1 MFTPEIMEAIPTAL
15 EQIFDS
21 LQMSIM
27 ADIVRKL
34 VLAQELTPTSVYK
47 IGRLYKLGKSKS
59 AIKSIVQNTLDLSN
73 SEIKNIFSGVIESGY
88 NEAESAFIEQGKE
101 FIPYAENEPLQQ
113 FVRAVQAQTQG
124 ECKNITQSMG
134 FAKRQPDGSLGFT
147 PAADYYQET
156 LDKAVTEIASGASD
170 YNTVLEKTVTEMIN
184 SGLRT
189 VDYASGHSNRVTVA
203 ARRAVATGLNQVV
216 GKINEENAEKLGT
229 NYFEVSWHSGAR
241 PTHQVWQGR
250 VYSKEEL
257 ESVCGLGTVT
267 GLCGANCYHS
277 YSPFTPGITPRTY
290 TDEQLDQMNAEENK
304 PVEYNG
310 KTYTKYEATQRQRRL
325 ETTMRAQRQK
335 IKLLEEGGADEQA
348 LINARARYVKTSD
361 EYVNFSKSM
370 GLSQQWDRVTVGG
383 NSLEGI
389 TKPKKANSP
398 ISGIKTTSLPVKN
411 TENHTFKGKF
421 GVEKS
426 DGSGIMKEKSRD
438 YSSVGTNNFSDSN
451 KQILLQD
458 ERVLSGNNYET
469 ANIYDSNGNMK
480 FSKKGTAEGVN
491 FSDEEIKSMN
501 GCILTHNHPNG
512 TVFSPED
519 INILRRGKLSEI
531 RACNEKGSYVL
542 RNTGDWHK
550 DLPNLKTI
558 KDAYWNCMNT
568 AGERYVDIAAQEGK
582 PIFAYFGEMEEDGLR
597 LFSEKYGLEFS
608 WEGIKD
614 ES

>member
-27 ADIVRKL
+27 ADIVRML

-73 SEIKNIFSGVIESGY
+73 SEIKNVFSGVIESGY
-88 NEAESAFIEQGKE
+88 NEAESVFKEQGKE

-147 PAADYYQET
+147 PVADYYQET

-170 YNTVLEKTVTEMIN
+170 YNTVLEKTVTEMTN

-203 ARRAVATGLNQVV
+203 ARRAVSTGLNQVV

-241 PTHQVWQGR
+241 PSHQVWQGR

-290 TDEQLDQMNAEENK
+290 TDEQLDKMNAEENK

-348 LINARARYVKTSD
+348 IINARARYVKASD
-361 EYVNFSKSM
+361 EYVNFSKSV
-370 GLSQQWDRVTVGG
+370 GLSQQWDRVTVGS
-383 NSLEGI
+383 NTVKGI
-389 TKPKKANSP
+389 TKPKKAEMP
-398 ISGIKTTSLPVKN
+398 LRGIKNVDD
-411 TENHTFKGKF
+411 GKIR
-421 GVEKS
+421 G
-426 DGSGIMKEKSRD
+426 M
-438 YSSVGTNNFSDSN
+438 NSN
-451 KQILLQD
+451 KHIAKSKKGDILKEESKKSITPITD
-458 ERVLSGNNYET
+458 KAIERVPKVDIDGYSEEQRVEIQKQHKELL
-469 ANIYDSNGNMK
+469 K
-480 FSKKGTAEGVN
+480 FSKEQNDNKEVAFVFRDGLVDYKPFTG
-491 FSDEEIKSMN
+491 SDEKIDFGTYLETKGKN
-501 GCILTHNHPNG
+501 LTILHNHPRNSSYSMNDLDVFANKNVRTITIVKNNG
-512 TVFSPED
+512 TVEYLTKTDDFDNNRFALE
-519 INILRRGKLSEI
+519 
-531 RACNEKGSYVL
+531 CNRLYKKIVVKETDEEKDRFV
-542 RNTGDWHK
+542 
-550 DLPNLKTI
+550 KTLLN
-558 KDAYWNCMNT
+558 KSK
-568 AGERYVDIAAQEGK
+568 AGVIWSGRK
-582 PIFAYFGEMEEDGLR
+582 
-597 LFSEKYGLEFS
+597 
-608 WEGIKD
+608 
-614 ES
+614 

>member
-1 MFTPEIMEAIPTAL
+1 MFTPEVTEAIPIAL

-27 ADIVRKL
+27 TEIVRMLLEAAEIIPSTGYKMSRLYDLGTSKKRIKDIVAR
-34 VLAQELTPTSVYK
+34 
-47 IGRLYKLGKSKS
+47 
-59 AIKSIVQNTLDLSN
+59 TLNLSDK
-73 SEIKNIFSGVIESGY
+73 EVENIFTNITESGY

-101 FIPYAENEPLQQ
+101 FIPYSENEPLQQ

-156 LDKAVTEIASGASD
+156 LDKAVMEIASGASD
-170 YNTVLEKTVTEMIN
+170 YNTVLEKTVTEMTN

-203 ARRAVATGLNQVV
+203 ARRAVTTGLNQVV

-290 TDEQLDQMNAEENK
+290 TDEQLDQMNAEENE

-310 KTYTKYEATQRQRRL
+310 KKYTKYEATQRQRRL
-325 ETTMRAQRQK
+325 ETAMRAQRQK

-348 LINARARYVKTSD
+348 IINARARYVKTSD
-361 EYVNFSKSM
+361 EYVNFSKSV
-370 GLSQQWDRVTVGG
+370 GLSQQWDRVTVGS
-383 NSLEGI
+383 NTVKGI
-389 TKPKKANSP
+389 TKPKKAEMP
-398 ISGIKTTSLPVKN
+398 LRGIKNVDD
-411 TENHTFKGKF
+411 GKIR
-421 GVEKS
+421 G
-426 DGSGIMKEKSRD
+426 M
-438 YSSVGTNNFSDSN
+438 NSN
-451 KQILLQD
+451 KHIANSSKGDILKEESKKSITPITD
-458 ERVLSGNNYET
+458 KAIERVPKVDIDGYSEEQRVEIQKQHKELL
-469 ANIYDSNGNMK
+469 K
-480 FSKKGTAEGVN
+480 FSKEQNDNKEVAFVFRDGLVDYKPFTG
-491 FSDEEIKSMN
+491 SDEKIDFGTYLETKGKN
-501 GCILTHNHPNG
+501 LTILHNHPRNSSYSMNDLDVFANKNVRTITIVKNNG
-512 TVFSPED
+512 TVEYLTKTDDFDNNRFALE
-519 INILRRGKLSEI
+519 
-531 RACNEKGSYVL
+531 CNRLYKKIVVKETDEEKDRFV
-542 RNTGDWHK
+542 
-550 DLPNLKTI
+550 KTLLN
-558 KDAYWNCMNT
+558 KSK
-568 AGERYVDIAAQEGK
+568 AGVIWSGRK
-582 PIFAYFGEMEEDGLR
+582 
-597 LFSEKYGLEFS
+597 
-608 WEGIKD
+608 
-614 ES
+614 

>member
-21 LQMSIM
+21 LQMRIM
-27 ADIVRKL
+27 ADIVRML

-73 SEIKNIFSGVIESGY
+73 SEIENIFSGVIESGY
-88 NEAESAFIEQGKE
+88 NEAESVFKEQGKE

-134 FAKRQPDGSLGFT
+134 FARRQPDGSLGFT

-170 YNTVLEKTVTEMIN
+170 YNTVLEKTVTEMTN

-203 ARRAVATGLNQVV
+203 ARRAVTTGLNQVV

-257 ESVCGLGTVT
+257 ESECGLGTVT

-290 TDEQLDQMNAEENK
+290 TDEQLDQMSAEENK

-361 EYVNFSKSM
+361 EYVIFSKSM

-383 NSLEGI
+383 SSVEGI
-389 TKPKKANSP
+389 TKPKKASSP
-398 ISGIKTTSLPVKN
+398 IGGIKTTSLPVKS

-426 DGSGIMKEKSRD
+426 VKGDIIRTEKQCFIHQDKINKFFLKPGAKHAQEFFDVGYSTEDYELLNADLMGGFD
-438 YSSVGTNNFSDSN
+438 YSKAID
-451 KQILLQD
+451 KQID
-458 ERVLSGNNYET
+458 K
-469 ANIYDSNGNMK
+469 NGVEK
-480 FSKKGTAEGVN
+480 FSIFMNLGTKQKKLFRTVWQKDTPDSVPRIITAHRENKIDV
-491 FSDEEIKSMN
+491 
-501 GCILTHNHPNG
+501 
-512 TVFSPED
+512 
-519 INILRRGKLSEI
+519 
-531 RACNEKGSYVL
+531 
-542 RNTGDWHK
+542 
-550 DLPNLKTI
+550 
-558 KDAYWNCMNT
+558 
-568 AGERYVDIAAQEGK
+568 
-582 PIFAYFGEMEEDGLR
+582 
-597 LFSEKYGLEFS
+597 
-608 WEGIKD
+608 
-614 ES
+614 

>member
-27 ADIVRKL
+27 ADIVRML

-203 ARRAVATGLNQVV
+203 ARRAVSTGLNQVV

-290 TDEQLDQMNAEENK
+290 TDEQLDQMNAEENE

-310 KTYTKYEATQRQRRL
+310 KNYTKYEATQRQRRL

-370 GLSQQWDRVTVGG
+370 GLSQQWDRVTVGS
-383 NSLEGI
+383 NTVKGI
-389 TKPKKANSP
+389 TKPKKAEMPLRGIKSADDGKIRGMNSNKH
-398 ISGIKTTSLPVKN
+398 IAKSVDSGIIESDIKEMAVN
-411 TENHTFKGKF
+411 DVHTVGEIDINKYKCITKDI
-421 GVEKS
+421 KS
-426 DGSGIMKEKSRD
+426 NEVII
-438 YSSVGTNNFSDSN
+438 T
-451 KQILLQD
+451 D
-458 ERVLSGNNYET
+458 ER
-469 ANIYDSNGNMK
+469 IQH
-480 FSKKGTAEGVN
+480 
-491 FSDEEIKSMN
+491 IKDR
-501 GCILTHNHPNG
+501 HPNDYEKYYG
-512 TVFSPED
+512 YMHDIISNPDYIIEANKPNTALLLKSFSEGEEQFKT
-519 INILRRGKLSEI
+519 ILRLVTSSDNPKYKNSI
-531 RACNEKGSYVL
+531 ITFMKINEKEWQRLL
-542 RNTGDWHK
+542 RNK
-550 DLPNLKTI
+550 KVLYK
-558 KDAYWNCMNT
+558 
-568 AGERYVDIAAQEGK
+568 
-582 PIFAYFGEMEEDGLR
+582 
-597 LFSEKYGLEFS
+597 SE
-608 WEGIKD
+608 
-614 ES
+614 

>member
-1 MFTPEIMEAIPTAL
+1 MFTPEVTEAIPIAL

-27 ADIVRKL
+27 TEIVRMLLEAAEIIPSTGYKMSRLYDLGTSKKRIKDIVAR
-34 VLAQELTPTSVYK
+34 
-47 IGRLYKLGKSKS
+47 
-59 AIKSIVQNTLDLSN
+59 TLNLSDK
-73 SEIKNIFSGVIESGY
+73 EVENIFTNITESGY

-101 FIPYAENEPLQQ
+101 FIPYSENEPLQQ
-113 FVRAVQAQTQG
+113 FVRAVQEQTQN

-147 PAADYYQET
+147 PVADYYQET

-170 YNTVLEKTVTEMIN
+170 YNTVLEKTVTEMTN

-203 ARRAVATGLNQVV
+203 ARRAVSTGLNQVV

-241 PTHQVWQGR
+241 PSHQVWQGR

-290 TDEQLDQMNAEENK
+290 TDEQLDKMNAEENK

-348 LINARARYVKTSD
+348 IINARARYVKTSD
-361 EYVNFSKSM
+361 EYVNFSKSV
-370 GLSQQWDRVTVGG
+370 GLSQQWDRVTVGS
-383 NSLEGI
+383 NTVKGI
-389 TKPKKANSP
+389 TKPKKAEMP
-398 ISGIKTTSLPVKN
+398 LRGIKNVDD
-411 TENHTFKGKF
+411 GKIR
-421 GVEKS
+421 G
-426 DGSGIMKEKSRD
+426 M
-438 YSSVGTNNFSDSN
+438 NSN
-451 KQILLQD
+451 KHIANSSKGDILKEESKKSITPITD
-458 ERVLSGNNYET
+458 KAIERVPKVDIDGYSEEQRVEIQKQHKELL
-469 ANIYDSNGNMK
+469 K
-480 FSKKGTAEGVN
+480 FSKEHNQNKEVAFFFREDLTDKTPLLGADDHLDFGTSLSGKGN
-491 FSDEEIKSMN
+491 NLM
-501 GCILTHNHPNG
+501 ILHNHPRNSS
-512 TVFSPED
+512 FSDVD
-519 INILRRGKLSEI
+519 ISLFK
-531 RACNEKGSYVL
+531 
-542 RNTGDWHK
+542 
-550 DLPNLKTI
+550 NLKSLKTLTI
-558 KDAYWNCMNT
+558 VKNNGDVEFITKGDNFNDEVFKLEYNRLKKKMVKNNTDAEYDKFISKLLNKTKSGVIW
-568 AGERYVDIAAQEGK
+568 
-582 PIFAYFGEMEEDGLR
+582 
-597 LFSEKYGLEFS
+597 SEKN
-608 WEGIKD
+608 IP
-614 ES
+614 

>member
-27 ADIVRKL
+27 ADIVRML

-73 SEIKNIFSGVIESGY
+73 SEIKNVFSGVIESGY
-88 NEAESAFIEQGKE
+88 NEAESVFTEQGKE

-156 LDKAVTEIASGASD
+156 LDKAVMEIASGASD
-170 YNTVLEKTVTEMIN
+170 YNTVLEKTVTEMTN

-203 ARRAVATGLNQVV
+203 ARRAVTTGLNQVV

-290 TDEQLDQMNAEENK
+290 TDEQLDQMNAEENE

-310 KTYTKYEATQRQRRL
+310 KKYTKYEATQRQRRL
-325 ETTMRAQRQK
+325 ETAMRAQRQK

-348 LINARARYVKTSD
+348 IINARARYVKTSD
-361 EYVNFSKSM
+361 EYVNFSKSV
-370 GLSQQWDRVTVGG
+370 GLSQQWDRVTVGS
-383 NSLEGI
+383 NTVKGI
-389 TKPKKANSP
+389 TKPKKAEMP
-398 ISGIKTTSLPVKN
+398 LRGIKNVDD
-411 TENHTFKGKF
+411 GKIR
-421 GVEKS
+421 G
-426 DGSGIMKEKSRD
+426 M
-438 YSSVGTNNFSDSN
+438 NSN
-451 KQILLQD
+451 KHIANSSKGDILKEESKKSITPITD
-458 ERVLSGNNYET
+458 KAIERVPKVDIDGYSEEQRVEIQKQHKELL
-469 ANIYDSNGNMK
+469 K
-480 FSKKGTAEGVN
+480 FSKEHNQNKEVAFVFREDLTDKTPLLGADDHLDFGTSLSGKGN
-491 FSDEEIKSMN
+491 NLM
-501 GCILTHNHPNG
+501 ILHNHPRNSS
-512 TVFSPED
+512 FSDVD
-519 INILRRGKLSEI
+519 ISLFK
-531 RACNEKGSYVL
+531 
-542 RNTGDWHK
+542 
-550 DLPNLKTI
+550 NLKSLKTLTI
-558 KDAYWNCMNT
+558 VKNNGDVEFITKGDNFNDEVFKLEYNRLKKKMVKNNTDAEYDKFISKLLNKTKSGVIW
-568 AGERYVDIAAQEGK
+568 
-582 PIFAYFGEMEEDGLR
+582 
-597 LFSEKYGLEFS
+597 SEKN
-608 WEGIKD
+608 IP
-614 ES
+614 

>member
-1 MFTPEIMEAIPTAL
+1 MFTPEVTEAIPAAL

-27 ADIVRKL
+27 TEIVRMLLEAAEIIPSTGYKMSRLYDLGTSKKRIKDIVVR
-34 VLAQELTPTSVYK
+34 
-47 IGRLYKLGKSKS
+47 
-59 AIKSIVQNTLDLSN
+59 TLNLSDR
-73 SEIKNIFSGVIESGY
+73 EVENIFTNITESGY
-88 NEAESAFIEQGKE
+88 NEAESAFVEQGKE
-101 FIPYAENEPLQQ
+101 FIPYSENEPLQQ
-113 FVRAVQAQTQG
+113 FVRAVQEQTQN

-147 PAADYYQET
+147 PVADYYQET

-170 YNTVLEKTVTEMIN
+170 YNTVLEKTVTEMTN
-184 SGLRT
+184 SGLRS

-290 TDEQLDQMNAEENK
+290 TDEQLDQMNAEENE

-310 KTYTKYEATQRQRRL
+310 KNYTKYEATQRQRRL

-370 GLSQQWDRVTVGG
+370 GLSQQWDRVTVGS
-383 NSLEGI
+383 NTVKGI
-389 TKPKKANSP
+389 TKPKKAEMP
-398 ISGIKTTSLPVKN
+398 LRGIKNVDD
-411 TENHTFKGKF
+411 GKIR
-421 GVEKS
+421 G
-426 DGSGIMKEKSRD
+426 M
-438 YSSVGTNNFSDSN
+438 NSN
-451 KQILLQD
+451 KHIAKSSKGDILKEESKKSITPITD
-458 ERVLSGNNYET
+458 KAIERVPKVDIDGYSEEQRVEIQKQHKELL
-469 ANIYDSNGNMK
+469 K
-480 FSKKGTAEGVN
+480 FSKEQNDNKEVAFVFRDGLVDYKSFTG
-491 FSDEEIKSMN
+491 SDEKIDFGTYLETKGKN
-501 GCILTHNHPNG
+501 LTILHNHPRNSSYSMNDLDVFANKNVRTITIVKNNG
-512 TVFSPED
+512 TVEYLTKTDDFDNNRFALE
-519 INILRRGKLSEI
+519 
-531 RACNEKGSYVL
+531 CNRLYKKIVVKETDEEKDRFV
-542 RNTGDWHK
+542 
-550 DLPNLKTI
+550 KTLLN
-558 KDAYWNCMNT
+558 KSK
-568 AGERYVDIAAQEGK
+568 AGVIWSGRK
-582 PIFAYFGEMEEDGLR
+582 
-597 LFSEKYGLEFS
+597 
-608 WEGIKD
+608 
-614 ES
+614 

>member
-1 MFTPEIMEAIPTAL
+1 MFTPEVTEAIPIAL

-27 ADIVRKL
+27 TEIVRMLLEAAEIIPSTGYKMSRLYDLGTSKKRIKDIVAR
-34 VLAQELTPTSVYK
+34 
-47 IGRLYKLGKSKS
+47 
-59 AIKSIVQNTLDLSN
+59 TLNLSDK
-73 SEIKNIFSGVIESGY
+73 EVENIFTNITESGY

-101 FIPYAENEPLQQ
+101 FIPYSENEPLQQ
-113 FVRAVQAQTQG
+113 FVRAVQEQTQN

-147 PAADYYQET
+147 PVADYYQET

-170 YNTVLEKTVTEMIN
+170 YNTVLEKTVTEMTN

-203 ARRAVATGLNQVV
+203 ARRAVSRGLNQVV

-241 PTHQVWQGR
+241 PSHQVWQGR

-290 TDEQLDQMNAEENK
+290 TDEQLDKMNAEENK

-348 LINARARYVKTSD
+348 IINARARYVKTSD
-361 EYVNFSKSM
+361 EYVNFSKSV
-370 GLSQQWDRVTVGG
+370 GLSQQWDRVTVGS
-383 NSLEGI
+383 NTVKGI
-389 TKPKKANSP
+389 TKPKKAEMP
-398 ISGIKTTSLPVKN
+398 LRGIKNVDD
-411 TENHTFKGKF
+411 GKIR
-421 GVEKS
+421 G
-426 DGSGIMKEKSRD
+426 M
-438 YSSVGTNNFSDSN
+438 NSN
-451 KQILLQD
+451 KHIANSSKGDILKEESKKSITPITD
-458 ERVLSGNNYET
+458 KAIERVPKVDIDGYSEEQRVEIQKQHKELL
-469 ANIYDSNGNMK
+469 K
-480 FSKKGTAEGVN
+480 FSKEHNQNKEVAFVFREDLTDKTPLLGADDHLDFGTSLSGKGN
-491 FSDEEIKSMN
+491 NLM
-501 GCILTHNHPNG
+501 ILHNHPRNSS
-512 TVFSPED
+512 FSDVD
-519 INILRRGKLSEI
+519 ISLFK
-531 RACNEKGSYVL
+531 
-542 RNTGDWHK
+542 
-550 DLPNLKTI
+550 NLKSLKTLTI
-558 KDAYWNCMNT
+558 VKNNGDVEFITKGDNFNDEVFKLEYNRLKKKMVKNNTDAEYDKFISKLLNKTKSGVIW
-568 AGERYVDIAAQEGK
+568 
-582 PIFAYFGEMEEDGLR
+582 
-597 LFSEKYGLEFS
+597 SEKN
-608 WEGIKD
+608 IP
-614 ES
+614 

>member
-1 MFTPEIMEAIPTAL
+1 MFTPEVTEAIPIAL

-27 ADIVRKL
+27 TEIVRMLLEAAEIIPSTGYKMSRLYDLGTSKKRIKDIVAR
-34 VLAQELTPTSVYK
+34 
-47 IGRLYKLGKSKS
+47 
-59 AIKSIVQNTLDLSN
+59 TLNLSDK
-73 SEIKNIFSGVIESGY
+73 EVENIFTNITESGY

-101 FIPYAENEPLQQ
+101 FIPYSENEPLQQ
-113 FVRAVQAQTQG
+113 FVRAVQEQTQN

-147 PAADYYQET
+147 PVADYYQET

-170 YNTVLEKTVTEMIN
+170 YNTVLEKTVTEMTN

-203 ARRAVATGLNQVV
+203 ARRAVSTGLNQVV

-241 PTHQVWQGR
+241 PSHQVWQGR

-290 TDEQLDQMNAEENK
+290 TDEQLDKMNAEENK

-348 LINARARYVKTSD
+348 IINARARYVKTSD
-361 EYVNFSKSM
+361 EYVNFSKSV
-370 GLSQQWDRVTVGG
+370 GLSQQWDRVTVGS
-383 NSLEGI
+383 NTVKGI
-389 TKPKKANSP
+389 TKPKKAEMP
-398 ISGIKTTSLPVKN
+398 LRGIKNVDD
-411 TENHTFKGKF
+411 GKIR
-421 GVEKS
+421 G
-426 DGSGIMKEKSRD
+426 M
-438 YSSVGTNNFSDSN
+438 NSN
-451 KQILLQD
+451 KHIANSSKGDILKEESKKSITPITD
-458 ERVLSGNNYET
+458 KAIERVPKVDIDGYSEEQRVEIQKQHKELL
-469 ANIYDSNGNMK
+469 K
-480 FSKKGTAEGVN
+480 FSKEHNQNKEVAFVFREDLTDKTPLLGADDHLDFGTSLSGKGN
-491 FSDEEIKSMN
+491 NLM
-501 GCILTHNHPNG
+501 ILHNHPRNSS
-512 TVFSPED
+512 FSDVD
-519 INILRRGKLSEI
+519 ISLFK
-531 RACNEKGSYVL
+531 
-542 RNTGDWHK
+542 
-550 DLPNLKTI
+550 NLKSLKTLTI
-558 KDAYWNCMNT
+558 VKNNGDVEFITKGDNFNDEVFKLEYN
-568 AGERYVDIAAQEGK
+568 
-582 PIFAYFGEMEEDGLR
+582 R
-597 LFSEKYGLEFS
+597 LKRKWLKIIPMQNMTSL
-608 WEGIKD
+608 
-614 ES
+614 

>member
-1 MFTPEIMEAIPTAL
+1 MFTPEVTEAIPIAL

-27 ADIVRKL
+27 TEIVRMLLEAAEIIPSTGYKMSRLYDLGTSKKRIKDIVAR
-34 VLAQELTPTSVYK
+34 
-47 IGRLYKLGKSKS
+47 
-59 AIKSIVQNTLDLSN
+59 TLNLSDK
-73 SEIKNIFSGVIESGY
+73 EVENIFTNVTESGY

-101 FIPYAENEPLQQ
+101 FIPYSENEPLQQ
-113 FVRAVQAQTQG
+113 FVRAVQEQTQN

-147 PAADYYQET
+147 PVADYYQET

-170 YNTVLEKTVTEMIN
+170 YNTVLEKTVTEMTN

-203 ARRAVATGLNQVV
+203 ARRAVSTGLNQVV

-241 PTHQVWQGR
+241 PSHQVWQGR

-290 TDEQLDQMNAEENK
+290 TDEQLDKMNAEENK

-348 LINARARYVKTSD
+348 IINARARYVKTSD
-361 EYVNFSKSM
+361 EYVNFSKSV
-370 GLSQQWDRVTVGG
+370 GLSQQWDRVTVGS
-383 NSLEGI
+383 NTVKGI
-389 TKPKKANSP
+389 TKPKKAEMPLRGIKNVDDGKIRGMNSNKH
-398 ISGIKTTSLPVKN
+398 IAKSVDSGIIESDIKEMAANDV
-411 TENHTFKGKF
+411 HTVGEIDINKYKCITKDI
-421 GVEKS
+421 KS
-426 DGSGIMKEKSRD
+426 NEVII
-438 YSSVGTNNFSDSN
+438 T
-451 KQILLQD
+451 D
-458 ERVLSGNNYET
+458 ER
-469 ANIYDSNGNMK
+469 IQH
-480 FSKKGTAEGVN
+480 
-491 FSDEEIKSMN
+491 IKDR
-501 GCILTHNHPNG
+501 HPNDYEKYYG
-512 TVFSPED
+512 YMHDIISNPDYIIEANKPNTALLLKSFSEGEEQFKT
-519 INILRRGKLSEI
+519 ILRLVTSSDNPKYKNSI
-531 RACNEKGSYVL
+531 ITFMKINEKEWQRLL
-542 RNTGDWHK
+542 RNK
-550 DLPNLKTI
+550 KVLYK
-558 KDAYWNCMNT
+558 
-568 AGERYVDIAAQEGK
+568 
-582 PIFAYFGEMEEDGLR
+582 
-597 LFSEKYGLEFS
+597 SE
-608 WEGIKD
+608 
-614 ES
+614 

>member
-27 ADIVRKL
+27 ADIVRML

-88 NEAESAFIEQGKE
+88 NEAESVFKEQGKE

-170 YNTVLEKTVTEMIN
+170 YNTVLEKTVTEMTN

-203 ARRAVATGLNQVV
+203 ARRAVSTGLNQVV

-241 PTHQVWQGR
+241 PSHQVWQGR

-290 TDEQLDQMNAEENK
+290 TDEQLDKMNAEENK

-348 LINARARYVKTSD
+348 IINARARYVKTSD
-361 EYVNFSKSM
+361 EYVNFSKSV
-370 GLSQQWDRVTVGG
+370 GLSQQWDRVTVGS
-383 NSLEGI
+383 NTVKGI
-389 TKPKKANSP
+389 TKPKKAEMP
-398 ISGIKTTSLPVKN
+398 LRGIKNVDD
-411 TENHTFKGKF
+411 GKIR
-421 GVEKS
+421 G
-426 DGSGIMKEKSRD
+426 M
-438 YSSVGTNNFSDSN
+438 NSN
-451 KQILLQD
+451 KHIANSSKGDILKEESKKSITPITD
-458 ERVLSGNNYET
+458 KAIERVPKVDIDGYSEEQRVEIQKQHKELL
-469 ANIYDSNGNMK
+469 K
-480 FSKKGTAEGVN
+480 FSKEQNDNKEVAFVFRDGLVDYKPFTG
-491 FSDEEIKSMN
+491 SDEKIDFGTYLETKGKN
-501 GCILTHNHPNG
+501 LTILHNHPRNSSYSMNDLDVFANKNVRTITIVKNNG
-512 TVFSPED
+512 TVEYLTKTDDFDNNRFALE
-519 INILRRGKLSEI
+519 
-531 RACNEKGSYVL
+531 CNRLYKKIVVKETDEEKDRFV
-542 RNTGDWHK
+542 
-550 DLPNLKTI
+550 KTLLN
-558 KDAYWNCMNT
+558 KSK
-568 AGERYVDIAAQEGK
+568 AGVIWSGRK
-582 PIFAYFGEMEEDGLR
+582 
-597 LFSEKYGLEFS
+597 
-608 WEGIKD
+608 
-614 ES
+614 

>member
-27 ADIVRKL
+27 ADIVRML

-88 NEAESAFIEQGKE
+88 NEAESVFKEQGKE
-101 FIPYAENEPLQQ
+101 FIPYSENELLQQ
-113 FVRAVQAQTQG
+113 FVRAVQEQTQN

-147 PAADYYQET
+147 PVADYYQET

-170 YNTVLEKTVTEMIN
+170 YNTVLEKTVTEMTN

-203 ARRAVATGLNQVV
+203 ARRAVSTGLNQVV

-241 PTHQVWQGR
+241 PSHQVWQGR

-290 TDEQLDQMNAEENK
+290 TDEQLDKMNAEENK

-325 ETTMRAQRQK
+325 ETEMRAQRQK
-335 IKLLEEGGADEQA
+335 IKLLEEGEADEQA
-348 LINARARYVKTSD
+348 IINARARYVKTSD
-361 EYVNFSKSM
+361 EYVNFSKSV
-370 GLSQQWDRVTVGG
+370 GLSQQWDRVTVGS
-383 NSLEGI
+383 NTVKGI
-389 TKPKKANSP
+389 TKPKKAEMP
-398 ISGIKTTSLPVKN
+398 LRGIKNVDDGKIRGINSNKHIANSSKGDILKEESKKSITPITDKAINRVPKVNINGYTDEQCNEIQKQHKELLRFSKEHNQNKEVAFVFREDLTDKTPLLGVDDHLDFGTSLS
-411 TENHTFKGKF
+411 GK
-421 GVEKS
+421 
-426 DGSGIMKEKSRD
+426 
-438 YSSVGTNNFSDSN
+438 
-451 KQILLQD
+451 
-458 ERVLSGNNYET
+458 GNNL
-469 ANIYDSNGNMK
+469 M
-480 FSKKGTAEGVN
+480 
-491 FSDEEIKSMN
+491 
-501 GCILTHNHPNG
+501 ILHNHPRNSS
-512 TVFSPED
+512 FSDVD
-519 INILRRGKLSEI
+519 ISLFK
-531 RACNEKGSYVL
+531 
-542 RNTGDWHK
+542 
-550 DLPNLKTI
+550 NLKSLKTLTI
-558 KDAYWNCMNT
+558 VKNNGDVEFITKGDNFNDEVFKLEYNRLKKKMVKNNTDAEYDKFISKLLNKTKSGVIW
-568 AGERYVDIAAQEGK
+568 
-582 PIFAYFGEMEEDGLR
+582 
-597 LFSEKYGLEFS
+597 SEKN
-608 WEGIKD
+608 IP
-614 ES
+614 

>member
-1 MFTPEIMEAIPTAL
+1 MFTPEIMEAIPAAL

-27 ADIVRKL
+27 ADIVRML
-34 VLAQELTPTSVYK
+34 VLAQEVTPSSAYK
-47 IGRLYKLGKSKS
+47 MSRLYKLGKSRS
-59 AIKSIVQNTLDLSN
+59 EVKSIVQSTLDLSN
-73 SEIKNIFSGVIESGY
+73 SEIENIFTSIVESGY
-88 NEAESAFIEQGKE
+88 NEAESVFNEQGKE

-134 FAKRQPDGSLGFT
+134 FAKRQSDGSLGFT

-170 YNTVLEKTVTEMIN
+170 YNTVLEKTVTEMTN

-203 ARRAVATGLNQVV
+203 ARRAVTTGLNQVV

-241 PTHQVWQGR
+241 PTHQLWQGR

-277 YSPFTPGITPRTY
+277 YSPFTPGITPRTF
-290 TDEQLDQMNAEENK
+290 TDEQLDKMNAEENE

-310 KTYTKYEATQRQRRL
+310 KNYTKYEATQRQRRL

-348 LINARARYVKTSD
+348 LITARARYVKTSD

-370 GLSQQWDRVTVGG
+370 GLSQQWDRVTVGS

-398 ISGIKTTSLPVKN
+398 IGGIKTSSLPVKN
-411 TENHTFKGKF
+411 TEKNSINGKF
-421 GVEKS
+421 AVEKS
-426 DGSGIMKEKSRD
+426 GGSGIMKERGMANGMRTSPYHILTESEIETLNKDIEAIGADKSI
-438 YSSVGTNNFSDSN
+438 F
-451 KQILLQD
+451 
-458 ERVLSGNNYET
+458 
-469 ANIYDSNGNMK
+469 K
-480 FSKKGTAEGVN
+480 FNKGTRTGYDDIT
-491 FSDEEIKSMN
+491 DEIFVKGDVLPDLNSTHPRDLMSSRAALAHEYYGHRANRGTKLPKGAWNDEFRASYMAAKN
-501 GCILTHNHPNG
+501 CPNLTDEDRRYLILDAL
-512 TVFSPED
+512 E
-519 INILRRGKLSEI
+519 
-531 RACNEKGSYVL
+531 RAKEKGVTIQHNEFI
-542 RNTGDWHK
+542 R
-550 DLPNLKTI
+550 KT
-558 KDAYWNCMNT
+558 
-568 AGERYVDIAAQEGK
+568 
-582 PIFAYFGEMEEDGLR
+582 L
-597 LFSEKYGLEFS
+597 YG
-608 WEGIKD
+608 
-614 ES
+614 

>member
-27 ADIVRKL
+27 TEIVRMLLEAAEIIPSTGYKLNRLYDLGTSKKRIKDIVAR
-34 VLAQELTPTSVYK
+34 
-47 IGRLYKLGKSKS
+47 
-59 AIKSIVQNTLDLSN
+59 TLNLSDK
-73 SEIKNIFSGVIESGY
+73 EVENIFTNITESGY

-101 FIPYAENEPLQQ
+101 FIPYSENEPLQQ
-113 FVRAVQAQTQG
+113 FVRAVREQTQN

-134 FAKRQPDGSLGFT
+134 FAKRQADGSLGFT
-147 PAADYYQET
+147 PVADYYQET

-170 YNTVLEKTVTEMIN
+170 YNTVLEKTVTEMTN

-290 TDEQLDQMNAEENK
+290 TDEQLDQMNAEENE

-348 LINARARYVKTSD
+348 IINARARYVKTSD
-361 EYVNFSKSM
+361 EYVNFSKSV
-370 GLSQQWDRVTVGG
+370 GLSQQWDRVTVGS
-383 NSLEGI
+383 NTVKGI
-389 TKPKKANSP
+389 TKPKKAEMP
-398 ISGIKTTSLPVKN
+398 LRGIKSADD
-411 TENHTFKGKF
+411 GKIR
-421 GVEKS
+421 GMNSNKYIAKS
-426 DGSGIMKEKSRD
+426 ADSGIMKTEKVSGALNPLSSKAEEHATRYYESVRHMKTDTEKISKATGISKDKLDKIKKHVFVAEHNLIDGKRRFDPD
-438 YSSVGTNNFSDSN
+438 YEMAQSWQRLIDGNIKEQDM
-451 KQILLQD
+451 ILLKH
-458 ERVLSGNNYET
+458 EY
-469 ANIYDSNGNMK
+469 
-480 FSKKGTAEGVN
+480 AE
-491 FSDEEIKSMN
+491 
-501 GCILTHNHPNG
+501 
-512 TVFSPED
+512 
-519 INILRRGKLSEI
+519 LRYM
-531 RACNEKGSYVL
+531 EKGLTQNVA
-542 RNTGDWHK
+542 H
-550 DLPNLKTI
+550 I
-558 KDAYWNCMNT
+558 KASH
-568 AGERYVDIAAQEGK
+568 RYN
-582 PIFAYFGEMEEDGLR
+582 FA
-597 LFSEKYGLEFS
+597 KYCE
-608 WEGIKD
+608 
-614 ES
+614 

>member
-27 ADIVRKL
+27 ADIVRML

-73 SEIKNIFSGVIESGY
+73 SEIKNVFSGVIESGY
-88 NEAESAFIEQGKE
+88 NEAESVFTEQGKE

-156 LDKAVTEIASGASD
+156 LDKAVMEIASGASD
-170 YNTVLEKTVTEMIN
+170 YNTVLEKTVTEMTN

-203 ARRAVATGLNQVV
+203 ARRAVTTGLNQVV

-290 TDEQLDQMNAEENK
+290 TDEQLDKMNEEENK

-310 KTYTKYEATQRQRRL
+310 KKYTKYEATQRQRRL
-325 ETTMRAQRQK
+325 ETAMRAQRQK

-348 LINARARYVKTSD
+348 IINARARYVKTSD
-361 EYVNFSKSM
+361 EYVNFSKSV
-370 GLSQQWDRVTVGG
+370 GLSQQWDRVTVGS
-383 NSLEGI
+383 NTVKGI
-389 TKPKKANSP
+389 TKPKKAEMP
-398 ISGIKTTSLPVKN
+398 LRGIKNVDDGKIRGMNSNKHIANSSKGDILKEESKKSITPITDKAIERVPKVDIDGYSEEQRVEIQKQHKELLKFSKEHNQNKEVAFVFREDLTDKTPLLGADDHLDFGTSLSGKGN
-411 TENHTFKGKF
+411 NLMILHNHPRN
-421 GVEKS
+421 S
-426 DGSGIMKEKSRD
+426 
-438 YSSVGTNNFSDSN
+438 NFSD
-451 KQILLQD
+451 
-458 ERVLSGNNYET
+458 V
-469 ANIYDSNGNMK
+469 
-480 FSKKGTAEGVN
+480 
-491 FSDEEIKSMN
+491 
-501 GCILTHNHPNG
+501 
-512 TVFSPED
+512 D
-519 INILRRGKLSEI
+519 ISLFK
-531 RACNEKGSYVL
+531 
-542 RNTGDWHK
+542 
-550 DLPNLKTI
+550 NLKSLKTLTI
-558 KDAYWNCMNT
+558 VKNNGDVEFITKGDNFNDEVFKLEYNRLKKKMVKNNTDAEYDKFISKLLNKTKSGVIW
-568 AGERYVDIAAQEGK
+568 
-582 PIFAYFGEMEEDGLR
+582 
-597 LFSEKYGLEFS
+597 SEKN
-608 WEGIKD
+608 IP
-614 ES
+614 

>member
-21 LQMSIM
+21 LQMRIM
-27 ADIVRKL
+27 ADIVRML

-73 SEIKNIFSGVIESGY
+73 SEIKNIFSDVIESGY
-88 NEAESAFIEQGKE
+88 NEAESVFKEQGKE

-147 PAADYYQET
+147 PVADYYQET

-170 YNTVLEKTVTEMIN
+170 YNTVLEKTVTEMTN

-241 PTHQVWQGR
+241 PSHQVWQGR

-310 KTYTKYEATQRQRRL
+310 KTYTKYEATQRHRRL

-398 ISGIKTTSLPVKN
+398 IGGIKTTSLPIKN

-426 DGSGIMKEKSRD
+426 GGSGIIKEE
-438 YSSVGTNNFSDSN
+438 N
-451 KQILLQD
+451 KKPIMPITD
-458 ERVLSGNNYET
+458 KAIERVPKVDIDGYSEEQRVEIQKQHKELL
-469 ANIYDSNGNMK
+469 K
-480 FSKKGTAEGVN
+480 FSKEHNQNKEVAFVFREDLTDKTPLLGADDHLDFGTSLSGKGN
-491 FSDEEIKSMN
+491 NLM
-501 GCILTHNHPNG
+501 ILHNHPRNSS
-512 TVFSPED
+512 FSDVD
-519 INILRRGKLSEI
+519 ISLFK
-531 RACNEKGSYVL
+531 
-542 RNTGDWHK
+542 
-550 DLPNLKTI
+550 NLKSLKTLTI
-558 KDAYWNCMNT
+558 VKNNGDVEFITKGDNFNDEVFKLEYNRLKKKMVKNNTDAEYDKFISKLLNKTKSGVIW
-568 AGERYVDIAAQEGK
+568 
-582 PIFAYFGEMEEDGLR
+582 
-597 LFSEKYGLEFS
+597 SEKN
-608 WEGIKD
+608 IP
-614 ES
+614 

>member
-27 ADIVRKL
+27 ADIVRML

-73 SEIKNIFSGVIESGY
+73 SEIKNVFSGVIESGY
-88 NEAESAFIEQGKE
+88 NEAESVFKEQGKE

-113 FVRAVQAQTQG
+113 FVRAVQEQTQN

-147 PAADYYQET
+147 PVSDYYQET

-170 YNTVLEKTVTEMIN
+170 YNTVLEKTITEMTN

-203 ARRAVATGLNQVV
+203 ARRAVSTGLNQVV

-241 PTHQVWQGR
+241 PSHQVWQGR

-290 TDEQLDQMNAEENK
+290 TDEQLDKMNEEENK

-310 KTYTKYEATQRQRRL
+310 KNYTKYEATQRQRRL

-335 IKLLEEGGADEQA
+335 IKLLEEGEADEQA
-348 LINARARYVKTSD
+348 IINARARYVKTSD
-361 EYVNFSKSM
+361 EYVNFSKSV
-370 GLSQQWDRVTVGG
+370 GLSQQWDRVTVGS
-383 NSLEGI
+383 NTVKGI
-389 TKPKKANSP
+389 TKPKKAEMP
-398 ISGIKTTSLPVKN
+398 LRGIKNVDD
-411 TENHTFKGKF
+411 GKIR
-421 GVEKS
+421 G
-426 DGSGIMKEKSRD
+426 M
-438 YSSVGTNNFSDSN
+438 NSN
-451 KQILLQD
+451 KHIAKSSKGDILKEESKKSITPITD
-458 ERVLSGNNYET
+458 KAIERVPKVDIDGYSEEQRVEIQKQHKELL
-469 ANIYDSNGNMK
+469 K
-480 FSKKGTAEGVN
+480 FSKEQNDNKEVAFVFRDGLVDYKSFTG
-491 FSDEEIKSMN
+491 SDEKIDFGTYLETKGKN
-501 GCILTHNHPNG
+501 LTILHNHPRNSSYSMNDLDVFANKNVRTITIVKNNG
-512 TVFSPED
+512 TVEYLTKTDDFDNNRFALE
-519 INILRRGKLSEI
+519 
-531 RACNEKGSYVL
+531 CNRLYKKIVVKETDEEKDRFV
-542 RNTGDWHK
+542 
-550 DLPNLKTI
+550 KTLLN
-558 KDAYWNCMNT
+558 KSK
-568 AGERYVDIAAQEGK
+568 AGVIWSGRK
-582 PIFAYFGEMEEDGLR
+582 
-597 LFSEKYGLEFS
+597 
-608 WEGIKD
+608 
-614 ES
+614 

>member
-1 MFTPEIMEAIPTAL
+1 MFTPEVTEAIPIAL

-27 ADIVRKL
+27 TEIVRMLLEAAEIIPSTGYKMSRLYDLGTSKKRIKDIVAR
-34 VLAQELTPTSVYK
+34 
-47 IGRLYKLGKSKS
+47 
-59 AIKSIVQNTLDLSN
+59 TLNLSDK
-73 SEIKNIFSGVIESGY
+73 EVENIFTNITESGY

-101 FIPYAENEPLQQ
+101 FIPYSENEPLQQ
-113 FVRAVQAQTQG
+113 FVRAVQEQTQN

-147 PAADYYQET
+147 PVADYYQET

-170 YNTVLEKTVTEMIN
+170 YNTVLEKTVTEMTN

-203 ARRAVATGLNQVV
+203 ARRAVSTGLNQVV

-267 GLCGANCYHS
+267 GLCGADCYHS

-290 TDEQLDQMNAEENK
+290 TDEQLDKMNAEENK

-348 LINARARYVKTSD
+348 IINARARYVKTSD
-361 EYVNFSKSM
+361 EYVNFSKSV
-370 GLSQQWDRVTVGG
+370 GLSQQWDRVTVGS
-383 NSLEGI
+383 NTVKGI
-389 TKPKKANSP
+389 TKPKTAEMPLRGIKNVDDGKIRGMNSNKHIANSSKGDILKEESKKSITP
-398 ISGIKTTSLPVKN
+398 ITDKAI
-411 TENHTFKGKF
+411 
-421 GVEKS
+421 
-426 DGSGIMKEKSRD
+426 
-438 YSSVGTNNFSDSN
+438 
-451 KQILLQD
+451 
-458 ERVLSGNNYET
+458 ERVPKVDIDGYSEEQRVEIQKQHKELL
-469 ANIYDSNGNMK
+469 K
-480 FSKKGTAEGVN
+480 FSKEHNQNKEVAFVFREDLTDKTPLLGADDHLDFGTSLSGKGN
-491 FSDEEIKSMN
+491 NLM
-501 GCILTHNHPNG
+501 ILHNHPRNSSFSDVDISLFKNLKSLKTLTIVKNNG
-512 TVFSPED
+512 DVEFITKGDNFNDEVFKLEYNRLKKKMVKNNTDAEYDKFISKLLNKTKSGVIWSEK
-519 INILRRGKLSEI
+519 NIL
-531 RACNEKGSYVL
+531 
-542 RNTGDWHK
+542 
-550 DLPNLKTI
+550 
-558 KDAYWNCMNT
+558 
-568 AGERYVDIAAQEGK
+568 
-582 PIFAYFGEMEEDGLR
+582 
-597 LFSEKYGLEFS
+597 
-608 WEGIKD
+608 
-614 ES
+614 

>member
-1 MFTPEIMEAIPTAL
+1 MFTPEVTEAIPIAL

-27 ADIVRKL
+27 TEIVRMLLEAAEIIPSTGYKMSRLYDLGTSKKRIKDIVARTL
-34 VLAQELTPTSVYK
+34 NLS
-47 IGRLYKLGKSKS
+47 GKE
-59 AIKSIVQNTLDLSN
+59 V
-73 SEIKNIFSGVIESGY
+73 ENIFTNITESGY

-101 FIPYAENEPLQQ
+101 FIPYSENEPLQQ
-113 FVRAVQAQTQG
+113 FVRAVQEQTQN

-147 PAADYYQET
+147 PVADYYQET

-170 YNTVLEKTVTEMIN
+170 YNTVLEKTVTEMTN

-203 ARRAVATGLNQVV
+203 ARRAVSTGLNQVV

-241 PTHQVWQGR
+241 PSHQVWQGR

-290 TDEQLDQMNAEENK
+290 TDEQLDKMNAEENK

-348 LINARARYVKTSD
+348 IINARARYVKTSD
-361 EYVNFSKSM
+361 EYVNFSKSV
-370 GLSQQWDRVTVGG
+370 GLSQQWDRVTVGS
-383 NSLEGI
+383 NTVKGI
-389 TKPKKANSP
+389 TKPKKAEMP
-398 ISGIKTTSLPVKN
+398 LRGIKNVDD
-411 TENHTFKGKF
+411 GKIR
-421 GVEKS
+421 G
-426 DGSGIMKEKSRD
+426 M
-438 YSSVGTNNFSDSN
+438 NSN
-451 KQILLQD
+451 KHIANSSKGDILKEESKKSITPITD
-458 ERVLSGNNYET
+458 KAIERVPKVDIDGYSEEQRVEIQKQHKELL
-469 ANIYDSNGNMK
+469 K
-480 FSKKGTAEGVN
+480 FSKEHNQNKEVAFVFREDLTDKTPLLGADDHLDFGTSLSGKGN
-491 FSDEEIKSMN
+491 NLM
-501 GCILTHNHPNG
+501 ILHNHPRNSS
-512 TVFSPED
+512 FSDVD
-519 INILRRGKLSEI
+519 ISLFK
-531 RACNEKGSYVL
+531 
-542 RNTGDWHK
+542 
-550 DLPNLKTI
+550 NLKSLKTLTI
-558 KDAYWNCMNT
+558 VKNNGDVEFITKGDNFNDEVFKLEYNRLKKKMVKNNTDAEYDKFISNLLNKTKSGVIW
-568 AGERYVDIAAQEGK
+568 
-582 PIFAYFGEMEEDGLR
+582 
-597 LFSEKYGLEFS
+597 SEKN
-608 WEGIKD
+608 IP
-614 ES
+614 

>member
-1 MFTPEIMEAIPTAL
+1 MFTPEVTEAIPIAL

-27 ADIVRKL
+27 TEIVRMLLEAAEIIPSTGYKMSRLYDLGTSKKRIKDIVAR
-34 VLAQELTPTSVYK
+34 
-47 IGRLYKLGKSKS
+47 
-59 AIKSIVQNTLDLSN
+59 TLNLSDK
-73 SEIKNIFSGVIESGY
+73 EVENIFTNITESGY

-101 FIPYAENEPLQQ
+101 FIPYSENEPLQQ
-113 FVRAVQAQTQG
+113 FVRAVQEQTQN

-147 PAADYYQET
+147 PVADYYQET

-170 YNTVLEKTVTEMIN
+170 YNTVLEKTVTEMTN

-203 ARRAVATGLNQVV
+203 ARRAVSTGLNQVV

-241 PTHQVWQGR
+241 PSHQVWQGR

-290 TDEQLDQMNAEENK
+290 TDEQLDKMNAEENK

-348 LINARARYVKTSD
+348 IINARARYVKTSD
-361 EYVNFSKSM
+361 EYVNFSKSV
-370 GLSQQWDRVTVGG
+370 GLSQQWDRVTVGS
-383 NSLEGI
+383 NTVKGI
-389 TKPKKANSP
+389 TKPKKAEMP
-398 ISGIKTTSLPVKN
+398 LRGIKNVDD
-411 TENHTFKGKF
+411 GKIR
-421 GVEKS
+421 G
-426 DGSGIMKEKSRD
+426 M
-438 YSSVGTNNFSDSN
+438 NSN
-451 KQILLQD
+451 KHIANSSKGDILKEESKKSITPITD
-458 ERVLSGNNYET
+458 KAIERVPEVDIDGYSEEQRVEIQKQHKELL
-469 ANIYDSNGNMK
+469 K
-480 FSKKGTAEGVN
+480 FSKEHNQNKEVAFVFREDLTDKTPLLGADDHLDFGTSLSGKGN
-491 FSDEEIKSMN
+491 NLM
-501 GCILTHNHPNG
+501 ILHNHPRNSS
-512 TVFSPED
+512 FSDVD
-519 INILRRGKLSEI
+519 ISLFK
-531 RACNEKGSYVL
+531 
-542 RNTGDWHK
+542 
-550 DLPNLKTI
+550 NLKSLKTLTI
-558 KDAYWNCMNT
+558 LKNNGDVEFITKGDNFNDEVFKLEYNRLKKKMVKNNTDAEYDKFISKLLNKTKSGVIW
-568 AGERYVDIAAQEGK
+568 
-582 PIFAYFGEMEEDGLR
+582 
-597 LFSEKYGLEFS
+597 SEKN
-608 WEGIKD
+608 IP
-614 ES
+614 

>member
-1 MFTPEIMEAIPTAL
+1 MFTPEVTEAIPIAL

-27 ADIVRKL
+27 TEIVRMLLEAAEIIPSTGYKMSRLYDLGTSKKRIKDIVAR
-34 VLAQELTPTSVYK
+34 
-47 IGRLYKLGKSKS
+47 
-59 AIKSIVQNTLDLSN
+59 TLNLSN
-73 SEIKNIFSGVIESGY
+73 KEVENIFTNITESGY
-88 NEAESAFIEQGKE
+88 NEAENAFTEQGKE
-101 FIPYAENEPLQQ
+101 FIPYSENEPLQQ
-113 FVRAVQAQTQG
+113 FVRAVQEQTQN

-147 PAADYYQET
+147 PVADYYQET

-170 YNTVLEKTVTEMIN
+170 YNTVLEKTITEMTN

-203 ARRAVATGLNQVV
+203 ARRAVSTGLNQVV

-290 TDEQLDQMNAEENK
+290 TDEQLDQMNAEENE

-310 KTYTKYEATQRQRRL
+310 KNYTKYEATQRQRRL

-370 GLSQQWDRVTVGG
+370 GLSQQWDRVTVGS
-383 NSLEGI
+383 NTVKGI
-389 TKPKKANSP
+389 TKPKKAEMP
-398 ISGIKTTSLPVKN
+398 LRGIKNVDD
-411 TENHTFKGKF
+411 GKIR
-421 GVEKS
+421 G
-426 DGSGIMKEKSRD
+426 M
-438 YSSVGTNNFSDSN
+438 NSN
-451 KQILLQD
+451 KHIAKSSKGDILKEESKKSITPITD
-458 ERVLSGNNYET
+458 KAIERVPKVDIDGYSEEQRVEIQKQHKELL
-469 ANIYDSNGNMK
+469 K
-480 FSKKGTAEGVN
+480 FSKEQNDNKEVAFVFRDGLVDYKSFTG
-491 FSDEEIKSMN
+491 SDEKIDFGTYLETKGKN
-501 GCILTHNHPNG
+501 LTILHNHPRNSSYSMNDLDVFANKNVRTITIVKNNG
-512 TVFSPED
+512 TVEYLTKTDDFDNNRFALEC
-519 INILRRGKLSEI
+519 NKLYKKIVVKETDE
-531 RACNEKGSYVL
+531 EKDRFV
-542 RNTGDWHK
+542 
-550 DLPNLKTI
+550 KTLLN
-558 KDAYWNCMNT
+558 KSK
-568 AGERYVDIAAQEGK
+568 AGVIWSGRK
-582 PIFAYFGEMEEDGLR
+582 
-597 LFSEKYGLEFS
+597 
-608 WEGIKD
+608 
-614 ES
+614 